1 MLEETMGEYLDAI
14 TELLARIE
22 REEAGPMA
30 RAADLVADVICRDGL
45 LHVFGCGHSHLAALD
60 TFYRAGGLACVSPVL
75 DEDLM
80 LHDGAAKSSRM
91 EKMSGIAAE
100 VYRRHDVKAG
110 DLFVVISA
118 SGKNAAPVEMLRAAK
133 SSRMEKMPG
142 IAAEVYRR
150 HDVKAGDLFVVI
162 SASGKNAAPV
172 EMLRAAKA
180 DGVKTVAISSSSYRA
195 HGAVLL
201 DEADIPIDCKVPHGD
216 AVIDVGGA
224 KMGGLST
231 YASLFILNSILIEG
245 ARKAEARGVKPPI
258 YVSGNVEGGAA
269 RNVAL
274 EERYLGRVKHL

>member
-1 MLEETMGEYLDAI
+1 MKEYLDSVTAI
-14 TELLARIE
+14 LGRIE
-22 REEAGPMA
+22 AEEKPAME
-30 RAADLVADVICRDGL
+30 RASDAVADVICRDGL
-45 LHVFGCGHSHLAALD
+45 VHVFGCGHSHLAALD

-80 LHDGAAKSSRM
+80 LHDG
-91 EKMSGIAAE
+91 
-100 VYRRHDVKAG
+100 
-110 DLFVVISA
+110 
-118 SGKNAAPVEMLRAAK
+118 AAK

-180 DGVKTVAISSSSYRA
+180 AGVKTVAISSSAYRA

-201 DEADIPIDCKVPHGD
+201 DEADIPIDCKVPYGD
-216 AVIDVGGA
+216 AVIEVGTA

-231 YASLFILNSILIEG
+231 YASLFILNSVLIEG
-245 ARKAEARGVKPPI
+245 AKKALARGVTPPI
-258 YVSGNVEGGAA
+258 YTSGNVEGGMA

-274 EERYLGRVKHL
+274 EERYFGRVKRL

>member
-1 MLEETMGEYLDAI
+1 MSDYLDKI
-14 TELLARIE
+14 TGILSRIE
-22 REEAGPMA
+22 AEES
-30 RAADLVADVICRDGL
+30 AALATGADAVADVICRDGL
-45 LHVFGCGHSHLAALD
+45 VHVFGCGHSHLAALD

-118 SGKNAAPVEMLRAAK
+118 SGKNAAPVEMLRT
-133 SSRMEKMPG
+133 
-142 IAAEVYRR
+142 
-150 HDVKAGDLFVVI
+150 
-162 SASGKNAAPV
+162 
-172 EMLRAAKA
+172 AKA
-180 DGVKTVAISSSSYRA
+180 DGVKTVAISSSAYRA

-201 DEADIPIDCKVPHGD
+201 DEADIPIDSKVPHGD
-216 AVIDVGGA
+216 AVIEVGVA

-245 ARKAEARGVKPPI
+245 AKKALARGVTPPI
-258 YVSGNVEGGAA
+258 YVSGNVEGGTA

-274 EERYLGRVKHL
+274 EKRYFGRVKRL

>member
-1 MLEETMGEYLDAI
+1 MSEYLDRI
-14 TELLARIE
+14 TGLLAQIE
-22 REEAGPMA
+22 MEEADVMA
-30 RAADLVADVICRDGL
+30 QASDAVADVICRDGVV
-45 LHVFGCGHSHLAALD
+45 HVFGCGHSHLPALD

-100 VYRRHDVKAG
+100 VFRRHDIKP
-110 DLFVVISA
+110 D
-118 SGKNAAPVEMLRAAK
+118 
-133 SSRMEKMPG
+133 
-142 IAAEVYRR
+142 
-150 HDVKAGDLFVVI
+150 DVMVVI

-180 DGVKTVAISSSSYRA
+180 AGVATVAISSSAYRA

-216 AVIDVGGA
+216 AVIDVGDM

-231 YASLFILNSILIEG
+231 YASLFILNSVLIEG
-245 ARKAEARGVKPPI
+245 AKKALARGVVPPI
-258 YVSGNVEGGAA
+258 YTSGNVEGGTAK
-269 RNVAL
+269 NVAL
-274 EERYLGRVKHL
+274 EERYFCRIKRL